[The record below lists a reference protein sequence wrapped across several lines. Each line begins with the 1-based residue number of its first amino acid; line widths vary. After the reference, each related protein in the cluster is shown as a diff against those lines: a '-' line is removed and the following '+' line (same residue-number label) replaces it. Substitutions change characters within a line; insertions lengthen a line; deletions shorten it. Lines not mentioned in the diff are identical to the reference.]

1 MGSKLAN
8 SCSERRYWF
17 YYTGLLLQGTLYLSS
32 VLYNSAIP
40 EKTVQTCK
48 RLMGNFLP
56 EMISVIVEILFVCW
70 SIGYIPSCR
79 KIFNVS
85 SVQRSSPFLTHHR
98 LKSCFH
104 SSWSK
109 MAGSGSK
116 MLHPLHFVDTYSLLL
131 ETRWSN
137 SVGRSEMSLASLW
150 Y

>member
-56 EMISVIVEILFVCW
+56 EMISVIVEILFV
-70 SIGYIPSCR
+70 GVLD
-79 KIFNVS
+79 IFLLVVKS
-85 SVQRSSPFLTHHR
+85 LMSVQFKDH
-98 LKSCFH
+98 
-104 SSWSK
+104 
-109 MAGSGSK
+109 
-116 MLHPLHFVDTYSLLL
+116 LL
-131 ETRWSN
+131 S
-137 SVGRSEMSLASLW
+137 
-150 Y
+150 